1 MYDYFMREKVYQ
13 KFILGCENPQE
24 ALKKG
29 LGGVIF
35 FAKDIQSENQV
46 KSQIKNYK
54 EIASVPPFISIDQ
67 EGGRVERTEALYPK
81 RLSAK
86 FAYEK
91 GCEFLK
97 SQSEGISRE
106 LADLGFNLNFAPCVD
121 VNTNPQNPI
130 IGERAFSSTPD
141 DVING
146 AKIFIESSRNNSI
159 IPCIKHY
166 PGHGDADSDS
176 HLTLPKISLSM
187 EKMDEQHIK
196 PFKVLIE
203 NSIEMVMVAHL
214 HCTCFDEEVIPTSLS
229 KKAVTYLRKEL
240 GFEGVVITDDMNMKG
255 VQTFGSLEACVMA
268 IKAGV
273 DMFIYRSSDETT
285 LKLLDKLVDV
295 VEKDDELI
303 DMVNKSYERIIGLKK
318 GRGLI

>member
-46 KSQIKNYK
+46 KLQIKNYK
-54 EIASVPPFISIDQ
+54 KIALVPPFISIDQ
-67 EGGRVERTEALYPK
+67 EGGRVERTEALYPR
-81 RLSAK
+81 RLSAR

-97 SQSEGISRE
+97 SQSEEISRE

-121 VNTNPQNPI
+121 VNTNPKNPI
-130 IGERAFSSTPD
+130 IGERAFSSVPD
-141 DVING
+141 DVIQG
-146 AKIFIESSRNNSI
+146 AKIFIESSRNNSV

-176 HLTLPKISLSM
+176 HRQASSRVSQKTILCIIITKKSFRKFGRI
-187 EKMDEQHIK
+187 
-196 PFKVLIE
+196 FIE
-203 NSIEMVMVAHL
+203 CARHAL
-214 HCTCFDEEVIPTSLS
+214 L
-229 KKAVTYLRKEL
+229 L
-240 GFEGVVITDDMNMKG
+240 GGESPL
-255 VQTFGSLEACVMA
+255 QTWQ
-268 IKAGV
+268 
-273 DMFIYRSSDETT
+273 
-285 LKLLDKLVDV
+285 
-295 VEKDDELI
+295 
-303 DMVNKSYERIIGLKK
+303 
-318 GRGLI
+318 